1 MSNNKQNMSRK
12 KTIKIKSTWLGEDKL
27 NLKNGDSFFIILPKQ
42 YLLRSYQNNDMYRQ
56 LNDAQQIS
64 LITYVR
70 NMIEYVR
77 KNGPCT
83 Y

>member
-1 MSNNKQNMSRK
+1 MSRK
-12 KTIKIKSTWLGEDKL
+12 KTIKIRTTWIGEDRL
-27 NLKNGDSFFIILPKQ
+27 DLKNGDSFFIILRKE

-56 LNDAQQIS
+56 LNEAPQIS

-70 NMIEYVR
+70 NLIEYVR
-77 KNGPCT
+77 KNGPFT

>member
-1 MSNNKQNMSRK
+1 MKI
-12 KTIKIKSTWLGEDKL
+12 TIKIKSTWLGEDKL
-27 NLKNGDSFFIILPKQ
+27 DLKNGDSFFIILIKE
-42 YLLRSYQNNDMYRQ
+42 YLLRSYQNDDMYRQ
-56 LNDAQQIS
+56 LNEAPQIS

-70 NMIEYVR
+70 NLIEYVR